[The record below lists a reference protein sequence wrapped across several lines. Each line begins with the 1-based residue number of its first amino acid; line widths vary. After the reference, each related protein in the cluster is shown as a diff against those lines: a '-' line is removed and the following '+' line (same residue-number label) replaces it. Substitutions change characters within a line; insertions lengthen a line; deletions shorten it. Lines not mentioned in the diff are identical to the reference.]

1 MERVCYCCDSAVR
14 GYHIY
19 QDIWEANYGELL
31 SCTRETGNVFDP
43 FAVCVQK
50 DGDIVG
56 HVPRKISAICSL
68 FLRRNGTIRC
78 KVTGSRRYSRDI
90 AQGEMEIPCQLVFEG
105 DKKSV
110 GKVETFMSSNNKAA
124 KVLGSTKA
132 TNDDVKDV
140 TTGEVV
146 KSAKRIDLSKG
157 RNEVTTAEVLEC
169 AEAACSDLE
178 NAQDKKRIKIATHVK
193 EVALEA
199 NADTEWVRIFNMTL
213 KVSDRD
219 QLLMGEELTDIHVNA
234 AQKLI
239 LHQFPSYQG
248 LKSTLVRDSLGF
260 WTNNYIQ
267 IVHSRSC
274 HWITVSS
281 IGCQPGEVDIYDSLY
296 RDIDDATRRRI
307 EKVFGSSITFNLPDV
322 QKQVGF
328 ADCGL
333 FAIAFATNL
342 AFGKI
347 SKFEFAQ
354 SSLRPHL
361 KACCE
366 EKCIHIFP

>member
-1 MERVCYCCDSAVR
+1 MERARYCCDSAVR

-56 HVPRKISAICSL
+56 HVTRKISAICSL
-68 FLRRNGTIRC
+68 FLRRNGTIHCRSQVVGGIQGISHKAGWKFHASLFL
-78 KVTGSRRYSRDI
+78 KVT
-90 AQGEMEIPCQLVFEG
+90 
-105 DKKSV
+105 KKSV
-110 GKVETFMSSNNKAA
+110 GKVETFMSSNNKTA

-132 TNDDVKDV
+132 VNDDLKDV

-146 KSAKRIDLSKG
+146 KSAKGISKG

-169 AEAACSDLE
+169 AKACSDLEEVE
-178 NAQDKKRIKIATHVK
+178 NAQDKKRIKIATHSK

-199 NADTEWVRIFNMTL
+199 SADTEWVRIFNMTL

-248 LKSTLVRDSLGF
+248 LKNTLVRDSLGF

-267 IVHSRSC
+267 IVHSCSC

-296 RDIDDATRRRI
+296 RDIDDATIRRI

-328 ADCGL
+328 TDCGL

-342 AFGKI
+342 AFGKNI
-347 SKFEFAQ
+347 Q
-354 SSLRPHL
+354 
-361 KACCE
+361 
-366 EKCIHIFP
+366 I

>member
-1 MERVCYCCDSAVR
+1 M
-14 GYHIY
+14 
-19 QDIWEANYGELL
+19 
-31 SCTRETGNVFDP
+31 RETGNVFDL

-68 FLRRNGTIRC
+68 FLRRNETIHC

-90 AQGEMEIPCQLVFEG
+90 AQVGMKIPCQLISEG

-219 QLLMGEELTDIHVNA
+219 QLLMGEELTDLHVNA

-239 LHQFPSYQG
+239 LHQFSSYQG
-248 LKSTLVRDSLGF
+248 LKIP
-260 WTNNYIQ
+260 W
-267 IVHSRSC
+267 
-274 HWITVSS
+274 
-281 IGCQPGEVDIYDSLY
+281 
-296 RDIDDATRRRI
+296 
-307 EKVFGSSITFNLPDV
+307 
-322 QKQVGF
+322 
-328 ADCGL
+328 
-333 FAIAFATNL
+333 
-342 AFGKI
+342 
-347 SKFEFAQ
+347 
-354 SSLRPHL
+354 
-361 KACCE
+361 
-366 EKCIHIFP
+366 

>member
-1 MERVCYCCDSAVR
+1 MERVRYCCDSAVR

-19 QDIWEANYGELL
+19 QDIWEAYYGELL
-31 SCTRETGNVFDP
+31 SCSREIGNVYDP

-50 DGDIVG
+50 DGDVVG
-56 HVPRKISAICSL
+56 HVPRKISAVCSL
-68 FLRRNGTIRC
+68 FLRRNGTIHC

-90 AQGEMEIPCQLVFEG
+90 VQGGLEIPCQLIFEG

-110 GKVETFMSSNNKAA
+110 GKVETFMSSSNKAA
-124 KVLGSTKA
+124 KLLGSTQS
-132 TNDDVKDV
+132 TNDAIKDV
-140 TTGEVV
+140 TTEEVV
-146 KSAKRIDLSKG
+146 KSAKRISKG
-157 RNEVTTAEVLEC
+157 ITTVEVIEC
-169 AEAACSDLE
+169 AEAACSELE
-178 NAQDKKRIKIATHVK
+178 EAENPQDKKRIKIAS
-193 EVALEA
+193 EIIMEA
-199 NADTEWVRIFNMTL
+199 DADTEWVRIFNMTL

-219 QLLMGEELTDIHVNA
+219 QLLMGEELTDIHVNV

-248 LKSTLVRDSLGF
+248 LKNTLVSDYSLGF

-267 IVHSRSC
+267 IVHCRSC

-281 IGCQPGEVDIYDSLY
+281 IGCQPGKVDIYDSLY
-296 RDIDDATRRRI
+296 QDIDNATRCKI

-328 ADCGL
+328 TDCGL

-347 SKFEFAQ
+347 SKFEFKQ
-354 SSLRPHL
+354 GSLRPHL
-361 KACCE
+361 KACFE
-366 EKCIHIFP
+366 EKCIHAFP